1 MKKRRKL
8 KIKKKKKKKKPNI
21 KMDKT
26 IKKSDGTELK
36 NMNFINIKALFR

>member
-8 KIKKKKKKKKPNI
+8 KIKKKIIIKPYI

>member
-8 KIKKKKKKKKPNI
+8 KIKKKKKPYI

-26 IKKSDGTELK
+26 IKKSDGTKLK

>member
-1 MKKRRKL
+1 MRKL
-8 KIKKKKKKKKPNI
+8 KIKKKKKKKKPYI